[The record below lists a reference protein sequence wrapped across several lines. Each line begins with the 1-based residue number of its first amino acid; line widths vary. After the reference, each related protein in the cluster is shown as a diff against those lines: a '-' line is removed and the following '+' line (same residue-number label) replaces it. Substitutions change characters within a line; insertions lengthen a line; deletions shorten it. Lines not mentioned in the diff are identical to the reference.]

1 VILAK
6 EVPQVIAFQPEAL
19 ETTLEA
25 MARAIPGL
33 RVVVVGDQNGLPIA
47 SRTKG
52 TRSIA
57 ATAVATLIVTAAGDL
72 AETLELR
79 EFSDVLVE
87 GPTWKVFVRR
97 LRGGFTFMGVLDGAV
112 NLGLVRLEIER
123 RCRQIESALGGIA

>member
-1 VILAK
+1 MTLLKEIGPALA
-6 EVPQVIAFQPEAL
+6 FRPEDLDA
-19 ETTLEA
+19 TLEA
-25 MARAIPGL
+25 MTQAIPGL

-112 NLGLVRLEIER
+112 NLGLVRIEIER
-123 RCRQIESALGGIA
+123 RCPQIEAALGGIV